1 MWGSM
6 GFGMG
11 GRGALPDKFE
21 EQYHCY
27 SAAMADKSHLEVSL
41 FVVCFPLATHWA
53 DATLRLA
60 LWLSSM
66 KDAALI

>member
-1 MWGSM
+1 M

-41 FVVCFPLATHWA
+41 FVVCFPLATGLM
-53 DATLRLA
+53 LRYD
-60 LWLSSM
+60 WPCGCHRCRM
-66 KDAALI
+66 R

>member
-1 MWGSM
+1 
-6 GFGMG
+6 MG

-41 FVVCFPLATHWA
+41 FVVCFPLATGLM
-53 DATLRLA
+53 LRYD
-60 LWLSSM
+60 WPCGFHR
-66 KDAALI
+66 